1 MKNTTTFPLRP
12 HTSPRRVLRI
22 LLLAAAGLV
31 LAAGIAFFAY
41 VSIYYHPEEAAAE
54 TLVSDAA
61 VRVEQRDDGWFFDGP
76 SEEKLLVF
84 YPGAKVGETAYAPFL
99 RRLAVQGMDAYLVK
113 MPFHLAVFGA
123 GRAAAIL
130 EEPAFAGYTQRY
142 VGGHS
147 LGGAMAASFA
157 ASYVSDRGDESSRLN
172 ETGTSGDVKA
182 ADDGAVTENAGVLDT
197 SNAPGMPG
205 EPQESAASQ
214 KTVSSY
220 EPADLLKPYGH
231 NKPNGHKKQIDP
243 ENIYTPNLDG
253 VILFAAYPTKKLD
266 DSLQELSIYGSED
279 RILNR
284 QALRQGREYAPADFT
299 EYVIRGGNHA
309 GFGNYGFQKGDG
321 EATIS
326 AEDQQKE
333 AVRAV
338 MNFVS
343 AREKV
348 SF

>member
-1 MKNTTTFPLRP
+1 MKNTTTFSHRP
-12 HTSPRRVLRI
+12 HKFPRRVLRI

-31 LAAGIAFFAY
+31 LAAGIAFFVY

-54 TLVSDAA
+54 ALVSDEA
-61 VRVEQRDDGWFFDGP
+61 VRVEPRDDGWFFDGP
-76 SEEKLLVF
+76 SEDRLLVF

-99 RRLAVQGMDAYLVK
+99 RRLADQGMDAYLVK
-113 MPFHLAVFGA
+113 MPFRLAVFGA
-123 GRAAAIL
+123 GRAAGVL
-130 EEPAFAGYTQRY
+130 EDPAFAAYTQRY

-147 LGGAMAASFA
+147 LGGAMAASFV
-157 ASYVSDRGDESSRLN
+157 ASYVSDRADGSSRLY
-172 ETGTSGDVKA
+172 ETGTSGGVK
-182 ADDGAVTENAGVLDT
+182 V
-197 SNAPGMPG
+197 
-205 EPQESAASQ
+205 
-214 KTVSSY
+214 
-220 EPADLLKPYGH
+220 PADPLKPYGQ
-231 NKPNGHKKQIDP
+231 NKPNGHKKQVEP

-284 QALRQGREYAPADFT
+284 QALRQGREYAPADYT

-338 MNFVS
+338 MNFVT
-343 AREKV
+343 ARGKACRESRKA

>member
-41 VSIYYHPEEAAAE
+41 VSIYYHPEEAATEA
-54 TLVSDAA
+54 LVSDAA

-99 RRLAVQGMDAYLVK
+99 RRLAEQGMDAYLVK
-113 MPFHLAVFGA
+113 MPFRLAVFGA
-123 GRAAAIL
+123 GRAAAVL
-130 EEPAFAGYTQRY
+130 EDPAFAGYTQRY

-157 ASYVSDRGDESSRLN
+157 ASYVSDRGGESSRLN

-182 ADDGAVTENAGVLDT
+182 VDDGAVTENAGVLDT
-197 SNAPGMPG
+197 SNAPEMPG
-205 EPQESAASQ
+205 DSHEPIDPQRPVDSLE
-214 KTVSSY
+214 
-220 EPADLLKPYGH
+220 PYGQ
-231 NKPNGHKKQIDP
+231 NKPNGHKKQVEP

-266 DSLQELSIYGSED
+266 DSLRELSIFGSED
-279 RILNR
+279 GVLNM
-284 QALRQGREYAPADFT
+284 QALRKGREYAPADFT

-321 EATIS
+321 EASIS

-338 MNFVS
+338 MDFAS

>member
-1 MKNTTTFPLRP
+1 MDMKPMKNTTAFSHRP

-31 LAAGIAFFAY
+31 LAVGIAFFAY

-54 TLVSDAA
+54 ALVSDAA
-61 VRVEQRDDGWFFDGP
+61 VRVEPRDDGWFFDGP
-76 SEEKLLVF
+76 SEERLLVF

-130 EEPAFAGYTQRY
+130 EDPAFAGYTQRY

-157 ASYVSDRGDESSRLN
+157 ASYVSDRGGESSRLN
-172 ETGTSGDVKA
+172 ETGTSGGVK
-182 ADDGAVTENAGVLDT
+182 V
-197 SNAPGMPG
+197 
-205 EPQESAASQ
+205 
-214 KTVSSY
+214 
-220 EPADLLKPYGH
+220 PADPLKPYGQ
-231 NKPNGHKKQIDP
+231 NKPNGHKKQVEP

-253 VILFAAYPTKKLD
+253 VILFAAYPTKKVD

-343 AREKV
+343 AREKACRESGKV

>member
-1 MKNTTTFPLRP
+1 MDMKPMKNTTAFSHRP
-12 HTSPRRVLRI
+12 DTSPRRVLRI
-22 LLLAAAGLV
+22 LLLAAADLV
-31 LAAGIAFFAY
+31 LAAGIAFFVY
-41 VSIYYHPEEAAAE
+41 VSIYYHPEEAATEA
-54 TLVSDAA
+54 LVSDAA

-123 GRAAAIL
+123 GRAAAVL
-130 EEPAFAGYTQRY
+130 EDPAFAGYTQRY

-157 ASYVSDRGDESSRLN
+157 ASN
-172 ETGTSGDVKA
+172 TSC
-182 ADDGAVTENAGVLDT
+182 
-197 SNAPGMPG
+197 
-205 EPQESAASQ
+205 
-214 KTVSSY
+214 
-220 EPADLLKPYGH
+220 
-231 NKPNGHKKQIDP
+231 
-243 ENIYTPNLDG
+243 TPNLDG

-343 AREKV
+343 AREKACRESGKA

>member
-1 MKNTTTFPLRP
+1 
-12 HTSPRRVLRI
+12 
-22 LLLAAAGLV
+22 
-31 LAAGIAFFAY
+31 
-41 VSIYYHPEEAAAE
+41 
-54 TLVSDAA
+54 
-61 VRVEQRDDGWFFDGP
+61 
-76 SEEKLLVF
+76 
-84 YPGAKVGETAYAPFL
+84 
-99 RRLAVQGMDAYLVK
+99 
-113 MPFHLAVFGA
+113 
-123 GRAAAIL
+123 
-130 EEPAFAGYTQRY
+130 
-142 VGGHS
+142 
-147 LGGAMAASFA
+147 MAASFA
-157 ASYVSDRGDESSRLN
+157 ASYVSDRGGESSRLN

-197 SNAPGMPG
+197 SNAPEMPG
-205 EPQESAASQ
+205 DSHEPIDPQRPVDSLE
-214 KTVSSY
+214 
-220 EPADLLKPYGH
+220 PYGQ
-231 NKPNGHKKQIDP
+231 NKPNGHKKQVEP

>member
-1 MKNTTTFPLRP
+1 MKNTTTFSHRP
-12 HTSPRRVLRI
+12 HKFPRRVLRI

-31 LAAGIAFFAY
+31 LAAGIAFFVY

-54 TLVSDAA
+54 ALVSDEA
-61 VRVEQRDDGWFFDGP
+61 VRVEPRDDGWFFDGP
-76 SEEKLLVF
+76 SEDRLLVF

-99 RRLAVQGMDAYLVK
+99 RRLADQGMDAYLVK
-113 MPFHLAVFGA
+113 MPFRLAVFGA
-123 GRAAAIL
+123 GRAAGVL
-130 EEPAFAGYTQRY
+130 EDPAFAAYTQRY

-147 LGGAMAASFA
+147 LGGAMAASFV
-157 ASYVSDRGDESSRLN
+157 ASYVSDRADGSSRLY
-172 ETGTSGDVKA
+172 ETGTSGGVK
-182 ADDGAVTENAGVLDT
+182 V
-197 SNAPGMPG
+197 
-205 EPQESAASQ
+205 
-214 KTVSSY
+214 
-220 EPADLLKPYGH
+220 PADPLKPYGQ
-231 NKPNGHKKQIDP
+231 NKPNGHKKQVEP

-343 AREKV
+343 AREKACRESGKA

>member
-1 MKNTTTFPLRP
+1 MKNTTAFSHRP
-12 HTSPRRVLRI
+12 DTSPRRVLRI
-22 LLLAAAGLV
+22 TLLAAAGLV
-31 LAAGIAFFAY
+31 LAAGIAFFVY
-41 VSIYYHPEEAAAE
+41 VSIYYHPEEGAAE
-54 TLVSDAA
+54 ALVSDAA
-61 VRVEQRDDGWFFDGP
+61 VRVEQRADGWFFDGP

-99 RRLAVQGMDAYLVK
+99 RRLADQGMDAYLVK

-123 GRAAAIL
+123 GRAAAVL
-130 EEPAFAGYTQRY
+130 EDPAFAAYTQRY

-157 ASYVSDRGDESSRLN
+157 ASYVSERAGESPRLN
-172 ETGTSGDVKA
+172 ETGTSGGVK
-182 ADDGAVTENAGVLDT
+182 V
-197 SNAPGMPG
+197 
-205 EPQESAASQ
+205 
-214 KTVSSY
+214 
-220 EPADLLKPYGH
+220 PADSLEPYGQ
-231 NKPNGHKKQIDP
+231 NKPNGHKKQVEP

-253 VILFAAYPTKKLD
+253 VILFAAYPMKKLD